1 MDLSI
6 CCARIPAAG
15 ETIDGDSFITNPGG
29 KGANQAVAASRMGAP
44 VTMVAAVGDD
54 TFGSVLLG
62 CLDGAGIDV
71 SAVRTVTEVPTGT
84 ATIIRVDG
92 DNRIILDHGANYC
105 LSSADVCDAVDRF
118 GEPGDVFLTQFECE
132 PDATAA
138 ALAHAH
144 DRGLFT
150 MVNPAPARPI
160 PDNFWRSVDYLCMN
174 ETECESITGDF
185 PFGEPGDVFLTQFEC
200 EPDATAAA
208 LAHAH
213 DRGLFTM
220 VNPAPARPIPDNFW
234 RSVDYLCMNETE
246 CESITGDFPFGPED
260 ASMAARKIAGKGV
273 SQVVVTLGSK
283 GSYGYDRGE
292 ECFVPARC
300 VDAVDTTA
308 AGDTFI
314 GAMVSGHL
322 MGMGFR
328 ESMELATCASALTV
342 QRVGAQQSIPSLA
355 EVNASF

>member
-1 MDLSI
+1 MSKALVFGSMNMDLSI

-44 VTMVAAVGDD
+44 VVMVAAVGDD

-71 SAVRTVTEVPTGT
+71 SAVRTVSEVPTGT

-92 DNRIILDHGANYC
+92 DNRIILDHGANHC
-105 LSSADVCDAVDRF
+105 LSARDVCDAVDRL
-118 GEPGDVFLTQFECE
+118 GEPGDVFLTQFECD

-150 MVNPAPARPI
+150 MVNPAPARAI
-160 PDNFWRSVDYLCMN
+160 PDGFWRSVDYLCMN
-174 ETECESITGDF
+174 ETECE
-185 PFGEPGDVFLTQFEC
+185 
-200 EPDATAAA
+200 A
-208 LAHAH
+208 
-213 DRGLFTM
+213 
-220 VNPAPARPIPDNFW
+220 
-234 RSVDYLCMNETE
+234 
-246 CESITGDFPFGPED
+246 ITGDFPFGPED
-260 ASMAARKIAGKGV
+260 ASMAARKIAERGV
-273 SQVVVTLGSK
+273 SQVVVTMGSK
-283 GSYGYDRGE
+283 GAYGYDRGE
-292 ECFVPARC
+292 ECFIPALR
-300 VDAVDTTA
+300 VEAVDTTA

-328 ESMELATCASALTV
+328 ESMELATRASALTV

>member
-1 MDLSI
+1 MPKALVFGSMNMDLSI

-160 PDNFWRSVDYLCMN
+160 PDD
-174 ETECESITGDF
+174 
-185 PFGEPGDVFLTQFEC
+185 
-200 EPDATAAA
+200 
-208 LAHAH
+208 
-213 DRGLFTM
+213 
-220 VNPAPARPIPDNFW
+220 FW

-355 EVNASF
+355 EANASF

>member
-1 MDLSI
+1 MPKALVFGSMNMDLSI

-118 GEPGDVFLTQFECE
+118 GEPGDVFLTQFECG

-160 PDNFWRSVDYLCMN
+160 PDD
-174 ETECESITGDF
+174 
-185 PFGEPGDVFLTQFEC
+185 
-200 EPDATAAA
+200 
-208 LAHAH
+208 
-213 DRGLFTM
+213 
-220 VNPAPARPIPDNFW
+220 FW

>member
-1 MDLSI
+1 MPKALVFGSMNMDLSI

-185 PFGEPGDVFLTQFEC
+185 PFG
-200 EPDATAAA
+200 
-208 LAHAH
+208 
-213 DRGLFTM
+213 
-220 VNPAPARPIPDNFW
+220 
-234 RSVDYLCMNETE
+234 
-246 CESITGDFPFGPED
+246 PED

-355 EVNASF
+355 EVNVSF

>member
-1 MDLSI
+1 MPKALVFGSMNMDLSI

-71 SAVRTVTEVPTGT
+71 SAVRTVTEVHTGT
-84 ATIIRVDG
+84 ATIIRIDG

-160 PDNFWRSVDYLCMN
+160 PDD
-174 ETECESITGDF
+174 
-185 PFGEPGDVFLTQFEC
+185 
-200 EPDATAAA
+200 
-208 LAHAH
+208 
-213 DRGLFTM
+213 
-220 VNPAPARPIPDNFW
+220 FW

>member
-1 MDLSI
+1 MPKALVFGSMNMDLSI

-132 PDATAA
+132 PDATTA

-150 MVNPAPARPI
+150 MVNPAPARAI
-160 PDNFWRSVDYLCMN
+160 PD
-174 ETECESITGDF
+174 G
-185 PFGEPGDVFLTQFEC
+185 
-200 EPDATAAA
+200 
-208 LAHAH
+208 
-213 DRGLFTM
+213 
-220 VNPAPARPIPDNFW
+220 FW

-273 SQVVVTLGSK
+273 SQVVITLGSK

-292 ECFVPARC
+292 ECFVPAQR

-328 ESMELATCASALTV
+328 ESMELATRASALTV

>member
-1 MDLSI
+1 MSKALVFGSMNMDLSI
-6 CCARIPAAG
+6 CCARVPAAG

-44 VTMVAAVGDD
+44 VVMVAAVGDD

-62 CLDGAGIDV
+62 CLDGAGIDI
-71 SAVRTVTEVPTGT
+71 SAVRTVPEVPTGT
-84 ATIIRVDG
+84 ATIIRIDG

-105 LSSADVCDAVDRF
+105 LSSADVRAAVDRF
-118 GEPGDVFLTQFECE
+118 GEPGDVFLTQFECD
-132 PDATAA
+132 PAATAA

-144 DRGLFT
+144 NRGLFT
-150 MVNPAPARPI
+150 MVNPAPARTI
-160 PDNFWRSVDYLCMN
+160 ADDLWS
-174 ETECESITGDF
+174 
-185 PFGEPGDVFLTQFEC
+185 
-200 EPDATAAA
+200 
-208 LAHAH
+208 
-213 DRGLFTM
+213 
-220 VNPAPARPIPDNFW
+220 
-234 RSVDYLCMNETE
+234 SVDYLCMNETE

-260 ASMAARKIAGKGV
+260 ASMAARKIAGRGV
-273 SQVVVTLGSK
+273 SQVVITLGSK
-283 GSYGYDRGE
+283 GAYGYDRGE
-292 ECFVPARC
+292 ECFVPALR

-328 ESMELATCASALTV
+328 ESMELATRASALTV

>member
-1 MDLSI
+1 MPKALVFGSMNMDLSI

-185 PFGEPGDVFLTQFEC
+185 PFG
-200 EPDATAAA
+200 
-208 LAHAH
+208 
-213 DRGLFTM
+213 
-220 VNPAPARPIPDNFW
+220 
-234 RSVDYLCMNETE
+234 
-246 CESITGDFPFGPED
+246 PED

-328 ESMELATCASALTV
+328 ESMELATCASSLTV

>member
-1 MDLSI
+1 VPKALVFGSMNMDLSI

-160 PDNFWRSVDYLCMN
+160 PDD
-174 ETECESITGDF
+174 
-185 PFGEPGDVFLTQFEC
+185 
-200 EPDATAAA
+200 
-208 LAHAH
+208 
-213 DRGLFTM
+213 
-220 VNPAPARPIPDNFW
+220 FW

>member
-1 MDLSI
+1 MPKALVFGSMNMDLSI

-160 PDNFWRSVDYLCMN
+160 PDNFWRSVD
-174 ETECESITGDF
+174 D
-185 PFGEPGDVFLTQFEC
+185 
-200 EPDATAAA
+200 
-208 LAHAH
+208 
-213 DRGLFTM
+213 
-220 VNPAPARPIPDNFW
+220 
-234 RSVDYLCMNETE
+234 LCMNETE

>member
-1 MDLSI
+1 MPKALVFGSMNMDLSI

-160 PDNFWRSVDYLCMN
+160 PDD
-174 ETECESITGDF
+174 
-185 PFGEPGDVFLTQFEC
+185 
-200 EPDATAAA
+200 
-208 LAHAH
+208 
-213 DRGLFTM
+213 
-220 VNPAPARPIPDNFW
+220 FW

-328 ESMELATCASALTV
+328 ESMELATCASSLTV

>member
-6 CCARIPAAG
+6 CCARVPAAG

-44 VTMVAAVGDD
+44 VVMVAAVGDD

-62 CLDGAGIDV
+62 CLDGAGIDI
-71 SAVRTVTEVPTGT
+71 SAVRTVPEVPTGT
-84 ATIIRVDG
+84 ATIIRIDG

-105 LSSADVCDAVDRF
+105 LSSADVRAAVDRF
-118 GEPGDVFLTQFECE
+118 GEPGDVFLTQFECD
-132 PDATAA
+132 PAATAA

-144 DRGLFT
+144 NRGLFT

-160 PDNFWRSVDYLCMN
+160 ADDLWS
-174 ETECESITGDF
+174 
-185 PFGEPGDVFLTQFEC
+185 
-200 EPDATAAA
+200 
-208 LAHAH
+208 
-213 DRGLFTM
+213 
-220 VNPAPARPIPDNFW
+220 
-234 RSVDYLCMNETE
+234 SVDYLCMNETE

-260 ASMAARKIAGKGV
+260 ASMAARKIAGRGV
-273 SQVVVTLGSK
+273 SQVVITLGSK
-283 GSYGYDRGE
+283 GAYGYDRGE
-292 ECFVPARC
+292 ECFVPALR

-328 ESMELATCASALTV
+328 ESMELATRASALTV

>member
-160 PDNFWRSVDYLCMN
+160 PAD
-174 ETECESITGDF
+174 
-185 PFGEPGDVFLTQFEC
+185 
-200 EPDATAAA
+200 
-208 LAHAH
+208 
-213 DRGLFTM
+213 
-220 VNPAPARPIPDNFW
+220 FW

>member
-1 MDLSI
+1 MSKALVFGSMNMDLSI
-6 CCARIPAAG
+6 CCARVPAAG

-44 VTMVAAVGDD
+44 VVMVAAVGDD

-62 CLDGAGIDV
+62 CLDGAGIDI
-71 SAVRTVTEVPTGT
+71 SAVRTVPEVPTGT
-84 ATIIRVDG
+84 ATIIRIDG

-105 LSSADVCDAVDRF
+105 LSSADVRAAVDRF
-118 GEPGDVFLTQFECE
+118 GEPGDVFLTQFECD
-132 PDATAA
+132 PAATDA

-160 PDNFWRSVDYLCMN
+160 ADDLWS
-174 ETECESITGDF
+174 
-185 PFGEPGDVFLTQFEC
+185 
-200 EPDATAAA
+200 
-208 LAHAH
+208 
-213 DRGLFTM
+213 
-220 VNPAPARPIPDNFW
+220 
-234 RSVDYLCMNETE
+234 SVDYLCMNETE

-260 ASMAARKIAGKGV
+260 ASMAARKIAGRGV
-273 SQVVVTLGSK
+273 SQVVITLGSK
-283 GSYGYDRGE
+283 GAYGYDRGE
-292 ECFVPARC
+292 ECFVPALR

-328 ESMELATCASALTV
+328 ESMELATRASALTV

>member
-1 MDLSI
+1 MPKALVFGSMNMDLSI

-160 PDNFWRSVDYLCMN
+160 PDD
-174 ETECESITGDF
+174 
-185 PFGEPGDVFLTQFEC
+185 
-200 EPDATAAA
+200 
-208 LAHAH
+208 
-213 DRGLFTM
+213 
-220 VNPAPARPIPDNFW
+220 FW

-342 QRVGAQQSIPSLA
+342 QRVGAQQSIPSRA

>member
-1 MDLSI
+1 MVAVPKALVFGSMNMDLSI

-160 PDNFWRSVDYLCMN
+160 PDD
-174 ETECESITGDF
+174 
-185 PFGEPGDVFLTQFEC
+185 
-200 EPDATAAA
+200 
-208 LAHAH
+208 
-213 DRGLFTM
+213 
-220 VNPAPARPIPDNFW
+220 FW

-355 EVNASF
+355 EVNTSF

>member
-1 MDLSI
+1 MPKALVFGSMNMDLSI

-160 PDNFWRSVDYLCMN
+160 PDVFWRSV
-174 ETECESITGDF
+174 
-185 PFGEPGDVFLTQFEC
+185 V
-200 EPDATAAA
+200 
-208 LAHAH
+208 
-213 DRGLFTM
+213 
-220 VNPAPARPIPDNFW
+220 
-234 RSVDYLCMNETE
+234 YLCMNETE

>member
-1 MDLSI
+1 MPKALVFGSMNMDLSI

-160 PDNFWRSVDYLCMN
+160 PDD
-174 ETECESITGDF
+174 
-185 PFGEPGDVFLTQFEC
+185 
-200 EPDATAAA
+200 
-208 LAHAH
+208 
-213 DRGLFTM
+213 
-220 VNPAPARPIPDNFW
+220 FW

-355 EVNASF
+355 EVNTSF

>member
-1 MDLSI
+1 MSKALVFGSMNMDLSI

-44 VTMVAAVGDD
+44 VVMVAAVGDD

-92 DNRIILDHGANYC
+92 DNRIILDHGANYR
-105 LSSADVCDAVDRF
+105 LSSVDVCDAVDRF
-118 GEPGDVFLTQFECE
+118 GEPGDVFLTQFECD

-160 PDNFWRSVDYLCMN
+160 PDD
-174 ETECESITGDF
+174 
-185 PFGEPGDVFLTQFEC
+185 
-200 EPDATAAA
+200 
-208 LAHAH
+208 
-213 DRGLFTM
+213 
-220 VNPAPARPIPDNFW
+220 FW

-260 ASMAARKIAGKGV
+260 ASMAARKIAARGV

-292 ECFVPARC
+292 ECFVPAMR

-322 MGMGFR
+322 TGMGFR
-328 ESMELATCASALTV
+328 ESMELATRASALTV

>member
-1 MDLSI
+1 MPKALVFGSMNMDLSI

-185 PFGEPGDVFLTQFEC
+185 PFG
-200 EPDATAAA
+200 
-208 LAHAH
+208 
-213 DRGLFTM
+213 
-220 VNPAPARPIPDNFW
+220 
-234 RSVDYLCMNETE
+234 
-246 CESITGDFPFGPED
+246 PED

-292 ECFVPARC
+292 ECYVPARC

>member
-144 DRGLFT
+144 DRVLFT
-150 MVNPAPARPI
+150 MVNTAPARPI
-160 PDNFWRSVDYLCMN
+160 PDD
-174 ETECESITGDF
+174 
-185 PFGEPGDVFLTQFEC
+185 
-200 EPDATAAA
+200 
-208 LAHAH
+208 
-213 DRGLFTM
+213 
-220 VNPAPARPIPDNFW
+220 FW

>member
-1 MDLSI
+1 MSKALVFGSMNMDLSI
-6 CCARIPAAG
+6 CCERVPAAG

-44 VTMVAAVGDD
+44 VVMVAAVGDD

-62 CLDGAGIDV
+62 CLDGAGIDI
-71 SAVRTVTEVPTGT
+71 SAVRTVPEVPTGT
-84 ATIIRVDG
+84 ATIIRIDG

-105 LSSADVCDAVDRF
+105 LSSADVRAAVDRF
-118 GEPGDVFLTQFECE
+118 GEPGDVFLTQFECD
-132 PDATAA
+132 PAATAA

-144 DRGLFT
+144 NRGLFT
-150 MVNPAPARPI
+150 MVNPAPARTI
-160 PDNFWRSVDYLCMN
+160 ADDLWS
-174 ETECESITGDF
+174 
-185 PFGEPGDVFLTQFEC
+185 
-200 EPDATAAA
+200 
-208 LAHAH
+208 
-213 DRGLFTM
+213 
-220 VNPAPARPIPDNFW
+220 
-234 RSVDYLCMNETE
+234 SVDYLCMNETE

-260 ASMAARKIAGKGV
+260 ASMAARKIAGRGV
-273 SQVVVTLGSK
+273 SQVVITLGSK
-283 GSYGYDRGE
+283 GAYGYDRGE
-292 ECFVPARC
+292 ECFVPALR

-328 ESMELATCASALTV
+328 ESMELATRASALTV

>member
-1 MDLSI
+1 MPKALVFGSMNMDLSI

-144 DRGLFT
+144 DRCLFT

-160 PDNFWRSVDYLCMN
+160 PDD
-174 ETECESITGDF
+174 
-185 PFGEPGDVFLTQFEC
+185 
-200 EPDATAAA
+200 
-208 LAHAH
+208 
-213 DRGLFTM
+213 
-220 VNPAPARPIPDNFW
+220 FW

>member
-6 CCARIPAAG
+6 CCARVPAAG

-44 VTMVAAVGDD
+44 VVMVAAVGDD

-62 CLDGAGIDV
+62 CLDGTGIDI
-71 SAVRTVTEVPTGT
+71 SAVRTVPEVPTGT
-84 ATIIRVDG
+84 ATIIRIDG

-105 LSSADVCDAVDRF
+105 LSSADVRAAVDRF
-118 GEPGDVFLTQFECE
+118 GEPGDVFLTQFECD
-132 PDATAA
+132 PAATDA

-160 PDNFWRSVDYLCMN
+160 ADDLWS
-174 ETECESITGDF
+174 
-185 PFGEPGDVFLTQFEC
+185 
-200 EPDATAAA
+200 
-208 LAHAH
+208 
-213 DRGLFTM
+213 
-220 VNPAPARPIPDNFW
+220 
-234 RSVDYLCMNETE
+234 SVDYLCMNETE

-260 ASMAARKIAGKGV
+260 ASMAARKIAGRGV
-273 SQVVVTLGSK
+273 SQVVITLGSK
-283 GSYGYDRGE
+283 GAYGYDRGE
-292 ECFVPARC
+292 ECFVPALR

-328 ESMELATCASALTV
+328 ESMELATRASALTV

>member
-1 MDLSI
+1 MPKALVFGSMNMDLSI

-185 PFGEPGDVFLTQFEC
+185 PFG
-200 EPDATAAA
+200 
-208 LAHAH
+208 
-213 DRGLFTM
+213 
-220 VNPAPARPIPDNFW
+220 
-234 RSVDYLCMNETE
+234 
-246 CESITGDFPFGPED
+246 PED

>member
-1 MDLSI
+1 MPKALVFGSMNMDLSI

-84 ATIIRVDG
+84 ATIIRIDG

-160 PDNFWRSVDYLCMN
+160 PDD
-174 ETECESITGDF
+174 
-185 PFGEPGDVFLTQFEC
+185 
-200 EPDATAAA
+200 
-208 LAHAH
+208 
-213 DRGLFTM
+213 
-220 VNPAPARPIPDNFW
+220 FW

>member
-1 MDLSI
+1 MPKALVFGSMNMDLSI

-160 PDNFWRSVDYLCMN
+160 PDNV
-174 ETECESITGDF
+174 
-185 PFGEPGDVFLTQFEC
+185 
-200 EPDATAAA
+200 
-208 LAHAH
+208 
-213 DRGLFTM
+213 
-220 VNPAPARPIPDNFW
+220 W

>member
-1 MDLSI
+1 MSKALVFGSMNMDLSI
-6 CCARIPAAG
+6 CCARVPAAG

-44 VTMVAAVGDD
+44 VVMVAAVGDD

-62 CLDGAGIDV
+62 CLDGAGIDI
-71 SAVRTVTEVPTGT
+71 SAVRTVPEVPTGT
-84 ATIIRVDG
+84 ATIIRIDG

-105 LSSADVCDAVDRF
+105 LSSADVRAAVDRF
-118 GEPGDVFLTQFECE
+118 GEPGDVFLTQFECD
-132 PDATAA
+132 PAATAA

-144 DRGLFT
+144 NRGLFT

-160 PDNFWRSVDYLCMN
+160 ADDLWS
-174 ETECESITGDF
+174 
-185 PFGEPGDVFLTQFEC
+185 
-200 EPDATAAA
+200 
-208 LAHAH
+208 
-213 DRGLFTM
+213 
-220 VNPAPARPIPDNFW
+220 
-234 RSVDYLCMNETE
+234 SVDYLCMNETE

-260 ASMAARKIAGKGV
+260 ASMAARKIAGRGV
-273 SQVVVTLGSK
+273 SQVVITLGSK
-283 GSYGYDRGE
+283 GAYGYDRGE
-292 ECFVPARC
+292 ECFVPALR

-328 ESMELATCASALTV
+328 ESMELATRASALTV

>member
-1 MDLSI
+1 MPKALVFGSMNMDLSI

-185 PFGEPGDVFLTQFEC
+185 PFG
-200 EPDATAAA
+200 
-208 LAHAH
+208 
-213 DRGLFTM
+213 
-220 VNPAPARPIPDNFW
+220 
-234 RSVDYLCMNETE
+234 
-246 CESITGDFPFGPED
+246 PED

-328 ESMELATCASALTV
+328 ESMELATCASSLTV

-355 EVNASF
+355 EVNVSF

>member
-1 MDLSI
+1 MPKALVFGSMNMDLSI

-160 PDNFWRSVDYLCMN
+160 PDD
-174 ETECESITGDF
+174 
-185 PFGEPGDVFLTQFEC
+185 
-200 EPDATAAA
+200 
-208 LAHAH
+208 
-213 DRGLFTM
+213 
-220 VNPAPARPIPDNFW
+220 FW

-328 ESMELATCASALTV
+328 ESMELATCASSLTV

-355 EVNASF
+355 EVNVSF

>member
-160 PDNFWRSVDYLCMN
+160 PDD
-174 ETECESITGDF
+174 
-185 PFGEPGDVFLTQFEC
+185 
-200 EPDATAAA
+200 
-208 LAHAH
+208 
-213 DRGLFTM
+213 
-220 VNPAPARPIPDNFW
+220 FW

-355 EVNASF
+355 EVNASFKVVHRTFPAPPRQGLRAV

>member
-1 MDLSI
+1 MPKALVFGSMNMDLSI

-185 PFGEPGDVFLTQFEC
+185 PFG
-200 EPDATAAA
+200 
-208 LAHAH
+208 
-213 DRGLFTM
+213 
-220 VNPAPARPIPDNFW
+220 
-234 RSVDYLCMNETE
+234 
-246 CESITGDFPFGPED
+246 PED

-355 EVNASF
+355 EVNTSF

>member
-6 CCARIPAAG
+6 CCARVPAAG

-44 VTMVAAVGDD
+44 VVMVAAVGDD

-62 CLDGAGIDV
+62 CLDGAGIDI
-71 SAVRTVTEVPTGT
+71 SAVRTVPEVPTGT
-84 ATIIRVDG
+84 ATIIRIDG

-105 LSSADVCDAVDRF
+105 LSSADVRAAVDRF
-118 GEPGDVFLTQFECE
+118 GEPGDVFLTQFECD
-132 PDATAA
+132 PAATAA

-144 DRGLFT
+144 NRGLFT

-160 PDNFWRSVDYLCMN
+160 VDDLW
-174 ETECESITGDF
+174 S
-185 PFGEPGDVFLTQFEC
+185 
-200 EPDATAAA
+200 
-208 LAHAH
+208 
-213 DRGLFTM
+213 
-220 VNPAPARPIPDNFW
+220 
-234 RSVDYLCMNETE
+234 SVDYLCMNETE

-260 ASMAARKIAGKGV
+260 ASMAARKIAGRGV
-273 SQVVVTLGSK
+273 SQVVITLGSK
-283 GSYGYDRGE
+283 GAYGYDRRE
-292 ECFVPARC
+292 ECFVPALR

-328 ESMELATCASALTV
+328 ESMELATRASALTV

>member
-1 MDLSI
+1 MPKALVFGSMNMDLSI

-44 VTMVAAVGDD
+44 VTLVAAVGDD

-160 PDNFWRSVDYLCMN
+160 PDD
-174 ETECESITGDF
+174 
-185 PFGEPGDVFLTQFEC
+185 
-200 EPDATAAA
+200 
-208 LAHAH
+208 
-213 DRGLFTM
+213 
-220 VNPAPARPIPDNFW
+220 FW

>member
-1 MDLSI
+1 VVAVPKALVFGSMNMDLSI

-185 PFGEPGDVFLTQFEC
+185 PFG
-200 EPDATAAA
+200 
-208 LAHAH
+208 
-213 DRGLFTM
+213 
-220 VNPAPARPIPDNFW
+220 
-234 RSVDYLCMNETE
+234 
-246 CESITGDFPFGPED
+246 PED

>member
-1 MDLSI
+1 MSKALVFGSMNMDLSI
-6 CCARIPAAG
+6 CCARVPAAG

-44 VTMVAAVGDD
+44 VVMVAAVGDD
-54 TFGSVLLG
+54 SFGSVLLG
-62 CLDGAGIDV
+62 CLDGAGIDI
-71 SAVRTVTEVPTGT
+71 SAVRTVPEVPTGT
-84 ATIIRVDG
+84 ATIIRIDG

-105 LSSADVCDAVDRF
+105 LSSADVRAAVDRF
-118 GEPGDVFLTQFECE
+118 GEPGDVFLTQFECD
-132 PDATAA
+132 PAATAA

-144 DRGLFT
+144 NRGLFT

-160 PDNFWRSVDYLCMN
+160 ADDLWS
-174 ETECESITGDF
+174 
-185 PFGEPGDVFLTQFEC
+185 
-200 EPDATAAA
+200 
-208 LAHAH
+208 
-213 DRGLFTM
+213 
-220 VNPAPARPIPDNFW
+220 
-234 RSVDYLCMNETE
+234 SVDYLCMNETE

-260 ASMAARKIAGKGV
+260 ASMAARKIAGRGV
-273 SQVVVTLGSK
+273 SQVVITLGSK
-283 GSYGYDRGE
+283 GAYGYDRGE
-292 ECFVPARC
+292 ECFVPALR

-328 ESMELATCASALTV
+328 ESMELATRASALTV

>member
-1 MDLSI
+1 M
-6 CCARIPAAG
+6 
-15 ETIDGDSFITNPGG
+15 
-29 KGANQAVAASRMGAP
+29 
-44 VTMVAAVGDD
+44 
-54 TFGSVLLG
+54 LLG

-105 LSSADVCDAVDRF
+105 LSSADVCDAVDR
-118 GEPGDVFLTQFECE
+118 
-132 PDATAA
+132 
-138 ALAHAH
+138 
-144 DRGLFT
+144 
-150 MVNPAPARPI
+150 
-160 PDNFWRSVDYLCMN
+160 
-174 ETECESITGDF
+174 
-185 PFGEPGDVFLTQFEC
+185 FGEPGDVFLTQFEC

>member
-6 CCARIPAAG
+6 CCARVPAAG

-44 VTMVAAVGDD
+44 VVMVAAVGDD

-62 CLDGAGIDV
+62 CLDGAGIDI
-71 SAVRTVTEVPTGT
+71 SAVRTVPEVPTGT
-84 ATIIRVDG
+84 ATIIRIDG

-105 LSSADVCDAVDRF
+105 LSSADVRAAVDRF
-118 GEPGDVFLTQFECE
+118 GEPGDVFLTQFECD
-132 PDATAA
+132 PAATAA

-144 DRGLFT
+144 NRGLFT
-150 MVNPAPARPI
+150 MVNPAPARTI
-160 PDNFWRSVDYLCMN
+160 ADDLWS
-174 ETECESITGDF
+174 
-185 PFGEPGDVFLTQFEC
+185 
-200 EPDATAAA
+200 
-208 LAHAH
+208 
-213 DRGLFTM
+213 
-220 VNPAPARPIPDNFW
+220 
-234 RSVDYLCMNETE
+234 SVDYLCMNETE

-260 ASMAARKIAGKGV
+260 ASMAARKIAGRGV
-273 SQVVVTLGSK
+273 SQVVITLGSK
-283 GSYGYDRGE
+283 GAYGYDRGE
-292 ECFVPARC
+292 ECFVPALR

-328 ESMELATCASALTV
+328 ESMELATRASALTV